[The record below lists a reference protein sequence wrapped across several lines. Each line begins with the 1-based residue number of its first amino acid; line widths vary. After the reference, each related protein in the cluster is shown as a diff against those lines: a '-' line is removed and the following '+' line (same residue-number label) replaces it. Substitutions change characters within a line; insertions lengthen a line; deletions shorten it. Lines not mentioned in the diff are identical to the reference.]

1 MPAPK
6 YRAADVAVDGFVAI
20 ACRRIVPGDG
30 PFVDFMAKLTVNV
43 INRVDGGVRISETL
57 SLCVE

>member
-20 ACRRIVPGDG
+20 ACRRTVTGDD
-30 PFVDFMAKLTVNV
+30 PFVDFLAKLAVNV
-43 INRVDGGVRISETL
+43 INWVDGGVRISETP